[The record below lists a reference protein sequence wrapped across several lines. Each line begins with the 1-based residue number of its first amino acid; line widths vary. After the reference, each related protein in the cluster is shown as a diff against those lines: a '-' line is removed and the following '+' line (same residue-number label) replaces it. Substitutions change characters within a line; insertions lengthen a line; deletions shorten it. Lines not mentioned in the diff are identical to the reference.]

1 MERETKILWATVAG
15 VILVAVLFGL
25 GGRVQREL
33 APEPRAAW
41 VAIAVGED
49 PVAVSGP
56 VELAAGEPFTLHA
69 VLEAESWRGDR
80 VYYTEAEGLRL
91 DGERIPAS
99 ALRRWTGG
107 EEVRVL
113 WFTVEGGPPFLEVAE
128 ASDLERLQFRELFR
142 ADWPQAW
149 AVPGSVEPSR
159 RRLVAGEPGGAAD
172 FGSQR
177 FHVRIEFFGLVPTVV
192 PRLRMRSWGA
202 AEVERESERFTAVTA
217 RLAGPLAAPSA
228 VFGTPQV
235 EVVEGAEAS
244 LAAAVSELRRR
255 RLVFSRLDP
264 LRELLE
270 RSGRSWEELG
280 WRAADLE
287 AGPDWGAGGAAPGDV
302 LRVGE
307 RFVILV
313 ADEGRR
319 GRLDDD
325 DLGFDFDKGA
335 VLRRLGEIFTGE
347 GLVEWAPLSGN
358 GLEEVGG

>member
-1 MERETKILWATVAG
+1 MERETRILWLVVAG

-25 GGRVQREL
+25 GGKVKQEL

-41 VAIAVGED
+41 VAIAAGDD

-69 VLEAESWRGDR
+69 VLEAESWRGER
-80 VYYTEAEGLRL
+80 IFYTEAAGLRL
-91 DGERIPAS
+91 GGEEIPPS

-128 ASDLERLQFRELFR
+128 VGDLERLQFRELFR

-159 RRLVAGEPGGAAD
+159 RRLLGGDLAAGLVG

-177 FHVRIEFFGLVPTVV
+177 YHVRIEFFGQTKAVV
-192 PRLRMRSWGA
+192 PRLRVRSWGA
-202 AEVERESERFTAVTA
+202 AEVGGESKRFSAVTA
-217 RLAGPLAAPSA
+217 RLAGPLATPSA
-228 VFGTPQV
+228 VFGKPQV
-235 EVVEGAEAS
+235 ELAEGADAS
-244 LAAAVSELRRR
+244 LVAEVGELLSRG
-255 RLVFSRLDP
+255 LVFSRLFL
-264 LRELLE
+264 LRELLDGT
-270 RSGRSWEELG
+270 GRSWEGLS
-280 WRAADLE
+280 WQAVDLE
-287 AGPDWGAGGAAPGDV
+287 AGPEWGGGGAAPGD
-302 LRVGE
+302 LMRVGK

-319 GRLDDD
+319 GRLDEE

-335 VLRRLGEIFTGE
+335 VLRRLGEVFTGE
-347 GLVEWAPLSGN
+347 GLVEWAPQ
-358 GLEEVGG
+358 GG